1 MARSPGRGWLTAAPG
16 RSWLTAVP
24 AGTVRRQCRR
34 EPFRHRSAR
43 LVETDMLRGRPG
55 ARLALLIETS
65 SRSA

>member
-1 MARSPGRGWLTAAPG
+1 MARSPRPRLAD
-16 RSWLTAVP
+16 RSPRPKLADRS
-24 AGTVRRQCRR
+24 AGGNRC
-34 EPFRHRSAR
+34 HRSAR